1 MNCQEFWNTM
11 PELEGEA
18 GPEAGAHRRECPA
31 CAAAL
36 ENHEALAAGLRGVA
50 AEWSRLKA
58 PGRVEARL
66 MAAFRGQA
74 GLAALPPARRWWSPV
89 LAWAAAVLVV
99 AAAFLLFVGRGRQ
112 PRAPL
117 TMPGGAETAVVDW
130 SSVLPPEM
138 AGEAAAGDFIPLPNA
153 DRLPQDEDLNVVRVE
168 VPRSA
173 MIALGYSVAADRAAE
188 RVRADVVMGSDGLAR
203 AVRFLDE

>member
-1 MNCQEFWNTM
+1 MTCQEFWNTM
-11 PELEGEA
+11 PELQGDTDAEA
-18 GPEAGAHRRECPA
+18 ATHVRECGA

-36 ENHEALAAGLRGVA
+36 KNHGALAAGLRGVA
-50 AEWSRLKA
+50 GDLSRLKA

-66 MAAFRGQA
+66 LAEFRGQA
-74 GLAALPPARRWWSPV
+74 ALVALPPARRWWSPV
-89 LAWAAAVLVV
+89 VAWAVAAVVV
-99 AAAFLLFVGRGRQ
+99 LAAFLLFTGRRQ
-112 PRAPL
+112 PRTPL
-117 TMPGGAETAVVDW
+117 AQDGAEAAVIDW
-130 SSVLPPEM
+130 SAVLPAEI

-173 MIALGYSVAADRAAE
+173 MIALGYSVPADRASE

>member
-1 MNCQEFWNTM
+1 MTCQEFWNTM

-18 GPEAGAHRRECPA
+18 SAEAAAHRRECAA

-36 ENHEALAAGLRGVA
+36 NNQGALAAGLRGVA

-66 MAAFRGQA
+66 LAAFRGQA
-74 GLAALPPARRWWSPV
+74 GLVAPPPTRQWWSPV
-89 LAWAAAVLVV
+89 LAWAAAALVV
-99 AAAFLLFVGRGRQ
+99 AAAFLLFVVRDRQ
-112 PRAPL
+112 PRTPRNAL
-117 TMPGGAETAVVDW
+117 AGAETAAIDW
-130 SSVLPPEM
+130 TAVLPAEM
-138 AGEAAAGDFIPLPNA
+138 AGEAAAGDFIPLPNVG
-153 DRLPQDEDLNVVRVE
+153 RLSQDEDLNVVRVE

-173 MIALGYSVAADRAAE
+173 MIALGYSVTADRAGE
-188 RVRADVVMGSDGLAR
+188 RVRADVVLGSDGLAR

>member
-1 MNCQEFWNTM
+1 MTCQEFWNTM

-18 GPEAGAHRRECPA
+18 GAEAAAHRRECGA

-36 ENHEALAAGLRGVA
+36 NNHGALAAGLRGVA
-50 AEWSRLKA
+50 AELNRLKA

-66 MAAFRGQA
+66 LAAFRGQA
-74 GLAALPPARRWWSPV
+74 GLVAPPPARRWWSPV
-89 LAWAAAVLVV
+89 LAWAAAAVVVL
-99 AAAFLLFVGRGRQ
+99 AAFLLFAGRVRQ
-112 PRAPL
+112 SSAPYNAAA
-117 TMPGGAETAVVDW
+117 GAEAAAVDW
-130 SSVLPPEM
+130 SALLPAEI
-138 AGEAAAGDFIPLPNA
+138 AGEAGAGDFIPLPNA

-173 MIALGYSVAADRAAE
+173 MIALGYAVTADRAAE
-188 RVRADVVMGSDGLAR
+188 RVRADVVVGSDGLAR